1 MKYYISRIR
10 ISSYYIENYIFEK
23 FIFLYAPIKSH
34 IGIKKIKIIII
45 YLFEVFSSLSRVASA
60 TDSNNSLIPISF
72 NADIGLINIPFISLA
87 NSFPSSSETLSL
99 SFLSDL
105 FSTSAITN
113 FYYLYIIIF
122 LTCIFR

>member
-1 MKYYISRIR
+1 MPANKSIKLGIQVDVNTTQAKKEFDELSKTLTEIQ
-10 ISSYYIENYIFEK
+10 SLAKNPGAMGFEK
-23 FIFLYAPIKSH
+23 LSGPVKQATEQARQ
-34 IGIKKIKIIII
+34 
-45 YLFEVFSSLSRVASA
+45 LEVVFKNA
-60 TDSNNSLIPISF
+60 F
-72 NADIGLINIPFISLA
+72 NADTGLINIAFISLA

-105 FSTSAITN
+105 FPTSAITN